1 MTAPAQDVTTGTR
14 VAEQGLE
21 AAHARLLADRSL
33 QFERTDFVPPE
44 PPAWLGWLVESLAWL
59 APYLKWVFWIGL
71 IAIAVLVLWAIGR
84 EVLKIGK
91 PMAKAEAGPDLGPP
105 EWRPTAR
112 DARDLLAEADAMASS
127 GQYAEAAH
135 LILLRSVADIERR
148 KPRALRVSLT
158 AREIAALPV
167 LPDAAR
173 DAFVRIA
180 GVVERSLFGGRP
192 VDAEEFTACR
202 DAYEAFALP
211 EGWQK

>member
-1 MTAPAQDVTTGTR
+1 MTTPAQDVIAGTP
-14 VAEQGLE
+14 VADQGLE
-21 AAHARLLADRSL
+21 AAHARLLADPSL

-44 PPAWLGWLVESLAWL
+44 PPAWLGWLVEALAWL
-59 APYLKWVFWIGL
+59 APYLKWMFWIGL
-71 IAIAVLVLWAIGR
+71 VATVVLIFWAIGR

-91 PMAKAEAGPDLGPP
+91 PLAKAEAAPDPGLP
-105 EWRPTAR
+105 EWRPSVR
-112 DARDLLAEADAMASS
+112 EARDLLAEADRLASS

-148 KPRALRVSLT
+148 KPRALRISLT

-173 DAFVRIA
+173 TAFVRIA
-180 GVVERSLFGGRP
+180 GVVERSFFGGRP

-211 EGWQK
+211 AGWQK